1 MAGGIAMRAVEC
13 PCGEHLEG
21 STDAELLEA
30 AKRHD
35 AEDHEGRSS
44 ETDLRIL
51 VNTSAYDTG
60 T

>member
-1 MAGGIAMRAVEC
+1 MRAVEC

-35 AEDHEGRSS
+35 AEDHEGRTP

>member
-1 MAGGIAMRAVEC
+1 MRAVEC
-13 PCGEHLEG
+13 RCGEHLEG

-30 AKRHD
+30 AKRHE
-35 AEDHEGRSS
+35 AEDHEGQSS
-44 ETDLRIL
+44 ETDLKIL